1 MEKNLKLEKTYKISA
16 DIFRDGMTAYQK
28 KYVYPKSYTFMC
40 VFLVLTANFVYGAMK
55 APDNLLAYLLVV
67 VCLALAIR
75 EWYNPRKMK
84 RNILDTLQQMGE
96 SEYKIIVGNDFAEI
110 STIQRENVENF
121 AETEKDSDEFSTI
134 QRGDVEN
141 FDDET
146 IPPTRIEIGENIQI
160 LEYDRFFLLI
170 DNKAMY
176 YILPKEYF
184 SDEEMEIIRSLD
196 SKQ

>member
-1 MEKNLKLEKTYKISA
+1 MENNIKLEKTYKISA
-16 DIFRDGMTAYQK
+16 DIFRDGITAYQK
-28 KYVYPKSYTFMC
+28 KFVYPKSYVFMC
-40 VFLVLTANFVYGAMK
+40 VFLVLTANFVYGAVK
-55 APDNLLAYLLVV
+55 APDNQLAYLLVV

-84 RNILDTLQQMGE
+84 RNILDTLRQMGE
-96 SEYKIIVGNDFAEI
+96 SEYKIIIGESFV
-110 STIQRENVENF
+110 
-121 AETEKDSDEFSTI
+121 EFSTI

-141 FDDET
+141 SDDENIT
-146 IPPTRIEIGENIQI
+146 PTRIQTGENMQI

-170 DNKAMY
+170 DNKAVY

-184 SDEEMEIIRSLD
+184 SEDETEIIRSLD

>member
-28 KYVYPKSYTFMC
+28 KYVYPKSYVFMC
-40 VFLVLTANFVYGAMK
+40 VFLVLTANFVYGAVK

-84 RNILDTLQQMGE
+84 RNILDTLRQMGE
-96 SEYKIIVGNDFAEI
+96 SEYNIIIGEGFV
-110 STIQRENVENF
+110 
-121 AETEKDSDEFSTI
+121 EFSTI

-141 FDDET
+141 SDEET
-146 IPPTRIEIGENIQI
+146 IPPTRIQTGENIQI

-170 DNKAMY
+170 DNKAVY

-184 SDEEMEIIRSLD
+184 LDEEMEIIRSLD
-196 SKQ
+196 SK

>member
-28 KYVYPKSYTFMC
+28 KYVYPKSYVFMC
-40 VFLVLTANFVYGAMK
+40 VFLVFTANFVYGAVK

-84 RNILDTLQQMGE
+84 RNILDTLRQMGE
-96 SEYKIIVGNDFAEI
+96 SEYNIIIGEGFV
-110 STIQRENVENF
+110 
-121 AETEKDSDEFSTI
+121 EFSTI

-141 FDDET
+141 SDDET
-146 IPPTRIEIGENIQI
+146 IPPTRIQTGENIQI

-170 DNKAMY
+170 DNKAVY

-184 SDEEMEIIRSLD
+184 SEDEMEIIRSLD
-196 SKQ
+196 SK

>member
-1 MEKNLKLEKTYKISA
+1 MENNIILEKNYRISA

-28 KYVYPKSYTFMC
+28 KYVYPKSYVFMSI
-40 VFLVLTANFVYGAMK
+40 FLVLTANFVYGAVK

-67 VCLALAIR
+67 VCLALAIK

-84 RNILDTLQQMGE
+84 RNIFDTLQQMGE
-96 SEYKIIVGNDFAEI
+96 SEYRL
-110 STIQRENVENF
+110 TIGKNF
-121 AETEKDSDEFSTI
+121 VEFSTI

-141 FDDET
+141 SDNET
-146 IPPTRIEIGENIQI
+146 IPPTRIQTGENLQI

-170 DNKAMY
+170 DGKVVY

-184 SDEEMEIIRSLD
+184 SDEESEIIRSLD
-196 SKQ
+196 CKSQTI